1 MDFNKMD
8 SLNITTSTKLLMK
21 VREITSEHLPISH
34 SIIPYQILL
43 VVMYHH
49 IMKEDLTVKQLF
61 NSGPFSEMGNR
72 YHYRKLVTDDWIILV
87 NHPTDYRQ
95 KLIQPAIKSV
105 EAFHTISE
113 KLDLTLPE
121 ILTGIKT

>member
-1 MDFNKMD
+1 MNFNKMD

>member
-1 MDFNKMD
+1 MNFNKMD
-8 SLNITTSTKLLMK
+8 SLNITTSTKLLMR

-95 KLIQPAIKSV
+95 KLIQPAIKSIK
-105 EAFHTISE
+105 AFHTISE

-121 ILTGIKT
+121 ILTGIRT